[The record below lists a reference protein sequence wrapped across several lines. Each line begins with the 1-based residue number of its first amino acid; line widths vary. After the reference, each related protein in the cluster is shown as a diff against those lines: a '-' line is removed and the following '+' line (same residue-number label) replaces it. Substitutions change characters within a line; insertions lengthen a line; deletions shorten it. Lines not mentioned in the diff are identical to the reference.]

1 MNTKNAVRINAT
13 TKTEGKYKRLYQD
26 RMELDELDFLN
37 HRTEERVA
45 QMQKVMWEKEKK
57 AELEQKRQERKF
69 NAILNLVAIII
80 VYAVIVTALCVL
92 SFTENLDWMF
102 TAIVSMLL
110 TIACAFRA
118 GYIWHEVKG

>member
-45 QMQKVMWEKEKK
+45 QMQKGMWEKEKK

-92 SFTENLDWMF
+92 SFTDNLDWMF

>member
-1 MNTKNAVRINAT
+1 MNTKNVVRINAT

-26 RMELDELDFLN
+26 RMERDELDFLN
-37 HRTEERVA
+37 QRTEARVA
-45 QMQKVMWEKEKK
+45 EMRQILWEKEKK

-92 SFTENLDWMF
+92 SFTSNLDWMF

>member
-26 RMELDELDFLN
+26 RMERDELDFLN
-37 HRTEERVA
+37 QRTEARVA
-45 QMQKVMWEKEKK
+45 EMRKILWEKEKK

-92 SFTENLDWMF
+92 SFTGNLDWMF

>member
-26 RMELDELDFLN
+26 RMERDELDFLN
-37 HRTEERVA
+37 QRTEARVA
-45 QMQKVMWEKEKK
+45 EMRQILWEKEKK

-92 SFTENLDWMF
+92 SFTGNLDWMF

>member
-1 MNTKNAVRINAT
+1 MNTKNVVRVKAT
-13 TKTEGKYKRLYQD
+13 TEGKYKRLYQD
-26 RMELDELDFLN
+26 RMERDELDFLN
-37 HRTEERVA
+37 QRTEARVA
-45 QMQKVMWEKEKK
+45 EMRQILWEKEKK

-92 SFTENLDWMF
+92 SFTGNLDWMF

>member
-1 MNTKNAVRINAT
+1 MNALNVVRVKANPQS
-13 TKTEGKYKRLYQD
+13 EGKYKRLYQD
-26 RMELDELDFLN
+26 RMERDELDFLN
-37 HRTEERVA
+37 QRTEARVA
-45 QMQKVMWEKEKK
+45 EMRQILWEKEKK